1 MSQAVAGSG
10 SNRSDKSANADPIQD
25 FIKTA
30 AIHIRKTELF
40 YGWMILLSTLL
51 FSTFLF
57 VLIDHWIW
65 EFNQPMRL
73 ALWIGLVLWS
83 IWWFIRRILPPMR
96 FKIHPEYAARQ
107 FELQDPRSKDSL
119 ISWIQLND
127 PTHPAPKSVLN
138 FVGRY
143 AFGFLRNSDA
153 TQVADTGNLVRLT
166 AAFFGC
172 LLCTLIYFFASPKS
186 GLTSTARMLMP
197 WANIAPATRVQ
208 FTQVTPAS
216 TTIMQG
222 SSIPID
228 VTIKGLHKNEK
239 VYLQYDLSDGQ
250 LRGQTV
256 PMKEEIQGIN
266 YKLDF
271 GKDSGGLHQPL
282 TYWIHAG
289 DAVAGPF
296 DVQIQI
302 VPLVAIDRIELVF
315 PPYTNLKPRSI
326 QQQGHFEA
334 PEGTLAHIH
343 AVANQ
348 EMQSAKIEFDPVLQ
362 NKLFLGARE
371 TLDMKVDK
379 TQLDASWIAIIDRKN
394 SIERKITNYRIHAI
408 NSLKESNHDPIIH
421 KIKIIPDIP
430 PEIEFSA
437 NSNVA
442 VDVPVD
448 QGILLEMTARDP
460 DYGLTSVDI
469 QGVTENKLNP
479 QEPKI
484 RFQTPL
490 FEANEESPRTKISQ
504 YTFLPLEHQLKP
516 GDEIDLIAT
525 AADNHHNPTSQKLEP
540 QRASSQPIR
549 IRIVEPE
556 SKSDTPQTPK
566 DPETP
571 TQDPA
576 IASAENPMPKSRID
590 WDRFRTKPQQN
601 ASKSPPQTNANSP
614 DNQNPS
620 DRNGNAPPPPG
631 IGASSDSNQK
641 AQPADNP
648 SNSQPSPSNSNPNA
662 TPNPDQ
668 ERNENLEQAPN
679 GSSKQDQNA
688 FEKIQQ
694 FMKEQQQSDS
704 NGSNNSQSPPSSNTP
719 PYPQKTQT
727 DQSGTDKT
735 GTDKTGTDKTGS
747 DKAGSDKAG
756 TDKTGSD
763 KAGTD
768 KTGTDKTGTDK
779 TGTDK
784 AGTDKAG
791 TDKAGTDKTGTDKTG
806 TDKTGTD
813 KTGTDKTGTDKA
825 GTDKAGTDKAGTDK
839 AGTDKAGSDK
849 TGNDKTGN
857 DKTGND
863 KTGNDKT
870 GNDKT
875 GNDKTGN
882 DKTGNDKTGTDK
894 TGTDKSGTDKAGTDK
909 AGTDKAGTDKAGTD
923 KAGTDKAGTDKAGT
937 DKAGTDKAGTDKA
950 GTDKAGTDKA
960 GADKAGTDK
969 AGTDKAGTDKAGSD
983 KTGTDKA
990 GTDKAGTDKAG
1001 TDKAGTDK
1009 AGTDKAGTDKAGT
1022 DKAGTDKAGT
1032 DKAGTDKAGADKAG
1046 TDKAGTDKAGTD
1058 KAGTDKAGSDKA
1070 GESGKDG
1077 KGQKSNG
1084 NPDQGPESMPKQEQ
1098 GDGQGSG
1105 DEQGDKQGPPKSSA
1119 PSSAG
1124 SGMNTSGKTPQA
1136 GGSSA
1141 TQGSQSD
1148 TVGADRANEAYSS
1161 KAADMLLEYI
1171 DRQKDQPDPEL
1182 LKKLN
1187 WNAEDFRKFAD
1198 RWQEAKEQAKSD
1210 PTKRAELEE
1219 TLRNLGLGG
1228 TGRKINR
1235 LKDRNDGIRG
1245 MQEEGGRLRPPES
1258 LREQFEAFRKAA
1270 GKLGK

>member
-51 FSTFLF
+51 FSIFLF

-65 EFNQPMRL
+65 EFNQPIRL

-83 IWWFIRRILPPMR
+83 IGWFIRRILPPMR

-186 GLTSTARMLMP
+186 GLTSTARMLLP

-222 SSIPID
+222 SFIPID

-239 VYLQYDLSDGQ
+239 AYLKYDLSDGQ

-282 TYWIHAG
+282 TYWVHAG

-334 PEGTLAHIH
+334 PEGTIAHFH

-379 TQLDASWIAIIDRKN
+379 TQLDASWVAIIDRKN

-408 NSLKESNHDPIIH
+408 NPLKESNHDPIIH
-421 KIKIIPDIP
+421 QIKIIPDIP

-460 DYGLTSVDI
+460 DYGLTSIEI
-469 QGVTENKLNP
+469 QGLTENKLNP
-479 QEPKI
+479 KEPKI
-484 RFQTPL
+484 RFQTSL
-490 FEANEESPRTKISQ
+490 FDSNEEFPRTKISQ
-504 YTFLPLEHQLKP
+504 YTFLPSEHQLKP

-525 AADNHHNPTSQKLEP
+525 AADNHHNPTSQKLDP

-556 SKSDTPQTPK
+556 SKSDTPQTQK
-566 DPETP
+566 DPEP
-571 TQDPA
+571 TAQDPS
-576 IASAENPMPKSRID
+576 IASAENPVPKSRID
-590 WDRFRTKPQQN
+590 WDRFRSKSQQN
-601 ASKSPPQTNANSP
+601 ASKSPPQTKANSP

-620 DRNGNAPPPPG
+620 ERNGNAPPPPG

-641 AQPADNP
+641 SQPADKP

-668 ERNENLEQAPN
+668 ERNGNLDPAPN
-679 GSSKQDQNA
+679 GSSTQDQNA

-694 FMKEQQQSDS
+694 FMKEQQKSDS
-704 NGSNNSQSPPSSNTP
+704 NGSNNSQSPQSSNPSSNTP
-719 PYPQKTQT
+719 PNTQETQSDPSGSDKAGSDKTGSDKT
-727 DQSGTDKT
+727 GSDKTGSDKTGSDKTGSDKT

-747 DKAGSDKAG
+747 DK
-756 TDKTGSD
+756 TGS
-763 KAGTD
+763 
-768 KTGTDKTGTDK
+768 
-779 TGTDK
+779 
-784 AGTDKAG
+784 
-791 TDKAGTDKTGTDKTG
+791 
-806 TDKTGTD
+806 
-813 KTGTDKTGTDKA
+813 
-825 GTDKAGTDKAGTDK
+825 
-839 AGTDKAGSDK
+839 
-849 TGNDKTGN
+849 
-857 DKTGND
+857 
-863 KTGNDKT
+863 
-870 GNDKT
+870 
-875 GNDKTGN
+875 
-882 DKTGNDKTGTDK
+882 
-894 TGTDKSGTDKAGTDK
+894 
-909 AGTDKAGTDKAGTD
+909 
-923 KAGTDKAGTDKAGT
+923 
-937 DKAGTDKAGTDKA
+937 
-950 GTDKAGTDKA
+950 
-960 GADKAGTDK
+960 
-969 AGTDKAGTDKAGSD
+969 DKAGSD

-990 GTDKAGTDKAG
+990 GSDKTGSDKTG
-1001 TDKAGTDK
+1001 S
-1009 AGTDKAGTDKAGT
+1009 
-1022 DKAGTDKAGT
+1022 
-1032 DKAGTDKAGADKAG
+1032 
-1046 TDKAGTDKAGTD
+1046 
-1058 KAGTDKAGSDKA
+1058 DKAGSDKA
-1070 GESGKDG
+1070 GSDKAGSDKAGSDKAGSDKAGSDKAGDSGKNG
-1077 KGQKSNG
+1077 KGPESNG
-1084 NPDQGPESMPKQEQ
+1084 NPEQGPESMPNQEQ

-1105 DEQGDKQGPPKSSA
+1105 DEQGDKEGPPKSSA

-1141 TQGSQSD
+1141 TKGSQSD
-1148 TVGADRANEAYSS
+1148 TFGADRANEAYSS

-1182 LKKLN
+1182 LKKLD

-1210 PTKRAELEE
+1210 PAKRAELEE

>member
-10 SNRSDKSANADPIQD
+10 SNRSDKAANADPIQD

-65 EFNQPMRL
+65 EFNQPIRL
-73 ALWIGLVLWS
+73 ALWIGLVFWS
-83 IWWFIRRILPPMR
+83 IWWFIRRILPPLR

-186 GLTSTARMLMP
+186 GLTSTARMLLP

-216 TTIMQG
+216 TTVMQG

-239 VYLQYDLSDGQ
+239 VYLQFDLSDGQ

-256 PMKEEIQGIN
+256 PMKEEIQSIN

-296 DVQIQI
+296 EVQIQI
-302 VPLVAIDRIELVF
+302 VPLVAIDRVDLVF

-334 PEGTLAHIH
+334 PEGTIAHIH

-362 NKLFLGARE
+362 HKLFIGARE

-408 NSLKESNHDPIIH
+408 NSLKESNHDPIIYQ
-421 KIKIIPDIP
+421 IKIIPDIP

-460 DYGLTSVDI
+460 DYGLTSVEI

-484 RFQTPL
+484 RFQTAL
-490 FEANEESPRTKISQ
+490 FDSNEESPRTKISQ

-525 AADNHHNPTSQKLEP
+525 AADNHHNPTTQKLDP
-540 QRASSQPIR
+540 QRASSQPLR

-571 TQDPA
+571 TQDPS
-576 IASAENPMPKSRID
+576 IASAENPIPKSRID
-590 WDRFRTKPQQN
+590 WDRFRSKSQQN
-601 ASKSPPQTNANSP
+601 AAKSPPQTNANSP
-614 DNQNPS
+614 DNQDPS
-620 DRNGNAPPPPG
+620 KSNGNNKPPPG

-641 AQPADNP
+641 SQPADNP
-648 SNSQPSPSNSNPNA
+648 SNSQPSPSNANPNA

-668 ERNENLEQAPN
+668 ERNENLDQESN

-688 FEKIQQ
+688 LEKIQQ
-694 FMKEQQQSDS
+694 FMKERQQSNS
-704 NGSNNSQSPPSSNTP
+704 NGSNNSQSPQSSNTP
-719 PYPQKTQT
+719 PNPQKTQT
-727 DQSGTDKT
+727 DQSGTDKA
-735 GTDKTGTDKTGS
+735 GS

-756 TDKTGSD
+756 TDKTGTD
-763 KAGTD
+763 KSGTD
-768 KTGTDKTGTDK
+768 KSGTDR
-779 TGTDK
+779 
-784 AGTDKAG
+784 
-791 TDKAGTDKTGTDKTG
+791 
-806 TDKTGTD
+806 
-813 KTGTDKTGTDKA
+813 
-825 GTDKAGTDKAGTDK
+825 
-839 AGTDKAGSDK
+839 
-849 TGNDKTGN
+849 
-857 DKTGND
+857 
-863 KTGNDKT
+863 
-870 GNDKT
+870 
-875 GNDKTGN
+875 
-882 DKTGNDKTGTDK
+882 
-894 TGTDKSGTDKAGTDK
+894 SGTDKAGTDK
-909 AGTDKAGTDKAGTD
+909 AGTDEA
-923 KAGTDKAGTDKAGT
+923 
-937 DKAGTDKAGTDKA
+937 
-950 GTDKAGTDKA
+950 
-960 GADKAGTDK
+960 
-969 AGTDKAGTDKAGSD
+969 S
-983 KTGTDKA
+983 
-990 GTDKAGTDKAG
+990 
-1001 TDKAGTDK
+1001 
-1009 AGTDKAGTDKAGT
+1009 
-1022 DKAGTDKAGT
+1022 
-1032 DKAGTDKAGADKAG
+1032 
-1046 TDKAGTDKAGTD
+1046 
-1058 KAGTDKAGSDKA
+1058 TDKAGSDKA
-1070 GESGKDG
+1070 GDSGKDG
-1077 KGQKSNG
+1077 EGQKSNG
-1084 NPDQGPESMPKQEQ
+1084 NPEEGPESMPNQEQ

-1105 DEQGDKQGPPKSSA
+1105 DEQGDKEGPPKSSA

-1141 TQGSQSD
+1141 TKGSQSD
-1148 TVGADRANEAYSS
+1148 TFGADRANEAYSS

-1182 LKKLN
+1182 LKKLD

-1210 PTKRAELEE
+1210 PAKRAELEE

>member
-51 FSTFLF
+51 FSIFLF

-65 EFNQPMRL
+65 EFNQPIRL

-83 IWWFIRRILPPMR
+83 IGWFIRRILPPMR

-186 GLTSTARMLMP
+186 GLTSTARMLLP

-222 SSIPID
+222 SFIPID

-239 VYLQYDLSDGQ
+239 AYLKYDLSDGQ

-334 PEGTLAHIH
+334 PEGTIAHFH

-379 TQLDASWIAIIDRKN
+379 TQLDASWVAIIDRKN

-408 NSLKESNHDPIIH
+408 NPLKESNHDPIIH
-421 KIKIIPDIP
+421 QIKIIPDIP

-460 DYGLTSVDI
+460 DYGLTSIEI
-469 QGVTENKLNP
+469 QGLTENKLNP
-479 QEPKI
+479 KEPKI
-484 RFQTPL
+484 RFQTSL
-490 FEANEESPRTKISQ
+490 FDSNEEFPRTKISQ
-504 YTFLPLEHQLKP
+504 YTFLPSEHQLKP

-525 AADNHHNPTSQKLEP
+525 AADNHHNPTSQKLAP

-556 SKSDTPQTPK
+556 SKSDTPQTQK
-566 DPETP
+566 DPEP
-571 TQDPA
+571 TAQDPS
-576 IASAENPMPKSRID
+576 IASAENPVPKSRID
-590 WDRFRTKPQQN
+590 WDRFRSKSQQN
-601 ASKSPPQTNANSP
+601 ASKSPPQTKANSP

-620 DRNGNAPPPPG
+620 ERNGNAPPPPG

-641 AQPADNP
+641 SQPADKP

-668 ERNENLEQAPN
+668 ERNGNLDPAPN
-679 GSSKQDQNA
+679 GSSTQDQNA

-694 FMKEQQQSDS
+694 FMKEQQKSDS
-704 NGSNNSQSPPSSNTP
+704 NGSNNSQSPQSSNPSSNTP
-719 PYPQKTQT
+719 PNTQET
-727 DQSGTDKT
+727 QSDPS
-735 GTDKTGTDKTGS
+735 GS
-747 DKAGSDKAG
+747 DKAGSDKTG
-756 TDKTGSD
+756 SDKTGSD
-763 KAGTD
+763 KT
-768 KTGTDKTGTDK
+768 
-779 TGTDK
+779 
-784 AGTDKAG
+784 
-791 TDKAGTDKTGTDKTG
+791 
-806 TDKTGTD
+806 
-813 KTGTDKTGTDKA
+813 
-825 GTDKAGTDKAGTDK
+825 
-839 AGTDKAGSDK
+839 GSDK
-849 TGNDKTGN
+849 TGSDKT
-857 DKTGND
+857 
-863 KTGNDKT
+863 
-870 GNDKT
+870 
-875 GNDKTGN
+875 
-882 DKTGNDKTGTDK
+882 
-894 TGTDKSGTDKAGTDK
+894 
-909 AGTDKAGTDKAGTD
+909 
-923 KAGTDKAGTDKAGT
+923 
-937 DKAGTDKAGTDKA
+937 
-950 GTDKAGTDKA
+950 
-960 GADKAGTDK
+960 
-969 AGTDKAGTDKAGSD
+969 GSD
-983 KTGTDKA
+983 KTGSDK
-990 GTDKAGTDKAG
+990 T
-1001 TDKAGTDK
+1001 
-1009 AGTDKAGTDKAGT
+1009 
-1022 DKAGTDKAGT
+1022 
-1032 DKAGTDKAGADKAG
+1032 
-1046 TDKAGTDKAGTD
+1046 
-1058 KAGTDKAGSDKA
+1058 GSDKT
-1070 GESGKDG
+1070 
-1077 KGQKSNG
+1077 
-1084 NPDQGPESMPKQEQ
+1084 
-1098 GDGQGSG
+1098 GS
-1105 DEQGDKQGPPKSSA
+1105 DKT
-1119 PSSAG
+1119 G
-1124 SGMNTSGKTPQA
+1124 S
-1136 GGSSA
+1136 
-1141 TQGSQSD
+1141 
-1148 TVGADRANEAYSS
+1148 
-1161 KAADMLLEYI
+1161 
-1171 DRQKDQPDPEL
+1171 
-1182 LKKLN
+1182 
-1187 WNAEDFRKFAD
+1187 
-1198 RWQEAKEQAKSD
+1198 
-1210 PTKRAELEE
+1210 
-1219 TLRNLGLGG
+1219 
-1228 TGRKINR
+1228 
-1235 LKDRNDGIRG
+1235 
-1245 MQEEGGRLRPPES
+1245 
-1258 LREQFEAFRKAA
+1258 
-1270 GKLGK
+1270 